1 VRRRGFTLIELLVVI
16 AIIAI
21 LIGLL
26 LPAVQKVRE
35 AAART
40 KCLNNLKQ
48 IALAAHMAHDTRQ
61 MLPPMWGQYGNGIG
75 TVFFHI
81 MEYIEQGNQYR
92 MCPVVNGL
100 YDSRA
105 DPTGNTGLGQQIP
118 IYVCPTDNEVQVV
131 TSIGWMGASY
141 AANFQV
147 FGTGPKPDLTGQT
160 HSSPS
165 AILTTTGGSMVPK
178 WYGKPV
184 IPASFPDGTSS
195 TILFAEKEAVVALRW
210 DFLDDAQP
218 VFAAWVTGT
227 ASMFQINPVPFSRTN
242 LVAQGPHPAGL
253 AVVMADGSTRVLN
266 TTIAPTT
273 WWALCTPDQGD
284 LPGDY

>member
-48 IALAAHMAHDTRQ
+48 VALAAQMAHDAHGT
-61 MLPPMWGQYGNGIG
+61 LPPMWGQYGSGIG
-75 TVFFHI
+75 TLFFH
-81 MEYIEQGNQYR
+81 MMDYIEQGNQYR
-92 MCPVVNGL
+92 QCPKVNGI

-105 DPTGNTGLGQQIP
+105 DPTGNTGLGQQIN
-118 IYVCPTDNEVQVV
+118 IYVCPTDYNLDQV
-131 TSIGWMGASY
+131 TAIGWMGASY
-141 AANFQV
+141 AGNFQV
-147 FGTGPKPDLTGQT
+147 FGTAPNPDLTGQT

-165 AILTTTGGSMVPK
+165 SVLTTTGGTIVPL
-178 WYGKPV
+178 WNGRAM

-195 TILFAEKEAVVALRW
+195 TILFAEKMAVVALRW

-227 ASMFQINPVPFSRTN
+227 ASMFQINPAPFSRTN
-242 LVAQGPHPAGL
+242 LVAQGPHTAGL
-253 AVVMADGSTRVLN
+253 AVAMADGSSRILN
-266 TTIAPTT
+266 PSLAPST
-273 WWALCTPDQGD
+273 WWALCTPAKGD